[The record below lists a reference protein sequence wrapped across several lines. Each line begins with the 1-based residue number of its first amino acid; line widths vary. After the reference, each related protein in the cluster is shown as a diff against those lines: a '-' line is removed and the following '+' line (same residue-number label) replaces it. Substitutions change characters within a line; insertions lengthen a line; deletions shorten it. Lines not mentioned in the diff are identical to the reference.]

1 MMRRRLHMPW
11 GTERP
16 VGPTRIAAS
25 GMTLVLV
32 ALAVFAT
39 WANLAASAAAT
50 RVARATD
57 LLQLYD
63 RARFDLSQEE
73 SLDRKYR
80 TQPTSETSAAHTEV
94 SGDLSATLDQLS
106 AGDRTQR
113 LGLIRLH
120 ALHKIYTQGVPKVFA
135 AVDAGSSTLAARLD
149 ASITEPALF
158 SLEAAIYAEANQ
170 QALIT
175 EATIHD
181 LRDATRG
188 VLLATPVAFAIGVL
202 VLLVFVRISRNFRR
216 TIETRTSRDAL
227 TGLPNRESF
236 YERGAQALLCE
247 ERGESMTSVLVIDLD
262 RFKEVN
268 DTLGHRFGD
277 QILCQIGP
285 RISPLLRRTDMLARL
300 GGDEFA
306 ILLADSGG
314 PAAAHQI
321 ARRLISCLRE
331 PFTVDTLRFTMDATC
346 GHATS
351 PQDGTDVDA
360 LLQHAD
366 VAMYVGKAAH
376 SGVVAYEPTLDVNCP
391 ARLAILNELP
401 TAIRDGELVLQYQPK
416 KDIRTGRVVGA
427 EALVRWR
434 HPTRG
439 LIAPDDFVPAAEHSG
454 LITPLTTWVIDAALT
469 QCRRWNDEPLHAYG
483 GAGLSVAVNISARNL
498 LDDNFP
504 VEVHE
509 ALDRHGVSAALLILE
524 VTETA
529 IMADPPRAH
538 AIVQH
543 LHDLGVRL
551 SIDDFGTGYSSLSY
565 LKLLPVD
572 ELKIDKSF
580 VRHMNDEHND
590 LTIVRSVIDL
600 AHNLGLGT
608 VAEGIEDKLTLER
621 LAELGCDIAQGYYV
635 ARPMNAE
642 AFESWI
648 PGAIKVPL
656 FPTKSG
662 H

>member
-1 MMRRRLHMPW
+1 
-11 GTERP
+11 
-16 VGPTRIAAS
+16 
-25 GMTLVLV
+25 V

-39 WANLAASAAAT
+39 WSNLAASAAAR
-50 RVARATD
+50 RVETATD
-57 LLQLYD
+57 LLESYD

-80 TQPTSETSAAHTEV
+80 MQPTSETSAAHTEV
-94 SGDLSATLDQLS
+94 RVDLTATLDHLP

-113 LGLIRLH
+113 LGLARLH
-120 ALHKIYTQGVPKVFA
+120 ALHKTYTRGIARVFA
-135 AVDAGSSTLAARLD
+135 AVDAGYSSLAARLD
-149 ASITEPALF
+149 SSITEPALV
-158 SLEAAIYAEANQ
+158 SLEAAIYAGANR
-170 QALIT
+170 QALMT
-175 EATIHD
+175 DATIQD
-181 LRDATRG
+181 LRNATRG

-202 VLLVFVRISRNFRR
+202 VLLVFLRISRNHRR
-216 TIETRTSRDAL
+216 TIETRTNRDAL

-236 YERGAQALLCE
+236 YNRGAQALLGE
-247 ERGESMTSVLVIDLD
+247 ERSESMTSVLVIDLD

-277 QILCQIGP
+277 QLLCQIGP
-285 RISPLLRRTDMLARL
+285 RISPLLRRTDTLSRL

-306 ILLADSGG
+306 ILLPDSGG
-314 PAAAHQI
+314 PAAAHQV
-321 ARRLISCLRE
+321 ARRLLACLRE
-331 PFTVDTLRFTMDATC
+331 PFMFDSLRFTIDATC

-351 PQDGTDVDA
+351 PEDGTDIDA

-376 SGVVAYEPTLDVNCP
+376 SGAVGYDPTLDVNCP

-401 TAIRDGELVLQYQPK
+401 AAIRDGELVLQYQPK
-416 KDIRTGRVVGA
+416 RDIRTGRVVGA

-439 LIAPDDFVPAAEHSG
+439 LIAPDEFVPAAEHSG
-454 LITPLTTWVIDAALT
+454 LIRPLTTWVIDAALT
-469 QCRRWNDEPLHAYG
+469 QCRHWNDGPPHPYG
-483 GAGLSVAVNISARNL
+483 SAGLSVAVNVSARNL

-504 VEVHE
+504 VEVRE
-509 ALDRHGVSAALLILE
+509 ALDHHGVPAALLVLE

-538 AIVQH
+538 AILQD

-600 AHNLGLGT
+600 AHNLGLET
-608 VAEGIEDKLTLER
+608 VAEGIEDRITLER
-621 LAELGCDIAQGYYV
+621 LAELGCDVAQGYYL
-635 ARPMNAE
+635 AGPMNAD
-642 AFESWI
+642 AFDSWI
-648 PGAIKVPL
+648 LAAVETPVV
-656 FPTKSG
+656 PTKSG

>member
-1 MMRRRLHMPW
+1 
-11 GTERP
+11 
-16 VGPTRIAAS
+16 
-25 GMTLVLV
+25 MTLVLV
-32 ALAVFAT
+32 ALAVFST
-39 WANLAASAAAT
+39 WSNLAASAAAR
-50 RVARATD
+50 RVATATD
-57 LLQLYD
+57 LLASYD

-73 SLDRKYR
+73 SLGRKYR
-80 TQPTSETSAAHTEV
+80 MQPTSETSAAHTDV
-94 SGDLSATLDQLS
+94 SVDLTATLDDLP

-113 LGLIRLH
+113 LGLARLQ
-120 ALHKIYTQGVPKVFA
+120 ALHKTYTYGVRRVFA
-135 AVDAGSSTLAARLD
+135 AVDAGNSTLAARLD
-149 ASITEPALF
+149 SSTTEPARASF
-158 SLEAAIYAEANQ
+158 EAAIYADANQ

-175 EATIHD
+175 DATIHD
-181 LRDATRG
+181 LRGATRG

-202 VLLVFVRISRNFRR
+202 VLLVFLRISRNDRR
-216 TIETRTSRDAL
+216 TIETRTNRDAL

-236 YERGAQALLCE
+236 YDRGAQALLGE
-247 ERGESMTSVLVIDLD
+247 GSESMTSVLVIDLD

-277 QILCQIGP
+277 QLLCQIGP
-285 RISPLLRRTDMLARL
+285 RISPLLRRTDTLSRL

-306 ILLADSGG
+306 VLLPDSGG
-314 PAAAHQI
+314 PAAAHQV

-331 PFTVDTLRFTMDATC
+331 PFMLDTLRFTIDATC

-351 PQDGTDVDA
+351 PQDGSDIDA

-376 SGVVAYEPTLDVNCP
+376 SGAVGYDPTLDVNCP

-416 KDIRTGRVVGA
+416 RDIRTGRVVGA

-454 LITPLTTWVIDAALT
+454 LIRPLTTWVIDAALT
-469 QCRRWNDEPLHAYG
+469 QCRHWNDGLPRPYG
-483 GAGLSVAVNISARNL
+483 RAGLSVAVNVSARNL
-498 LDDNFP
+498 LDDDFP
-504 VEVHE
+504 VEVRE
-509 ALDRHGVSAALLILE
+509 ALDRHGVPAALLVLE

-538 AIVQH
+538 AILQD

-608 VAEGIEDKLTLER
+608 VAEGIEDRVTLER
-621 LAELGCDIAQGYYV
+621 LAELGCDVAQGYYL
-635 ARPMNAE
+635 AGPMNAD
-642 AFESWI
+642 AFDSWI
-648 PGAIKVPL
+648 VAAVETPLVPM
-656 FPTKSG
+656 KSG

>member
-1 MMRRRLHMPW
+1 
-11 GTERP
+11 
-16 VGPTRIAAS
+16 
-25 GMTLVLV
+25 MTLVLV
-32 ALAVFAT
+32 ALAVFST
-39 WANLAASAAAT
+39 WSNLAASAAAR
-50 RVARATD
+50 RVATATE
-57 LLQLYD
+57 LLESYD
-63 RARFDLSQEE
+63 RARFDLSEEE
-73 SLDRKYR
+73 SLDRTYR
-80 TQPTSETSAAHTEV
+80 MQPTSEVSAAHAEV
-94 SGDLSATLDQLS
+94 SNDLTATLDHLS

-113 LGLIRLH
+113 LGLARLQ
-120 ALHKIYTQGVPKVFA
+120 ALHKTYTEGIPRVFA
-135 AVDAGSSTLAARLD
+135 AVDAGNSTLAARLES
-149 ASITEPALF
+149 SITEPARV
-158 SLEAAIYAEANQ
+158 SLEAAIYADANQ

-175 EATIHD
+175 DATIHD
-181 LRDATRG
+181 LRNATRG
-188 VLLATPVAFAIGVL
+188 VLFATPVAFAIGVL
-202 VLLVFVRISRNFRR
+202 VLLVFLRISRNHRR
-216 TIETRTSRDAL
+216 TIETRTNRDAL

-236 YERGAQALLCE
+236 YSRGAQALLGE
-247 ERGESMTSVLVIDLD
+247 ERSESMTSVLVIDLD

-277 QILCQIGP
+277 QLLCQIGP
-285 RISPLLRRTDMLARL
+285 RISPLLRRTDTLSRL

-306 ILLADSGG
+306 VLLPDSGG
-314 PAAAHQI
+314 PAAAHQV
-321 ARRLISCLRE
+321 ARRLIACLRE
-331 PFTVDTLRFTMDATC
+331 PFMLDTLRFTIDATC

-351 PQDGTDVDA
+351 PQDGTDIDA

-376 SGVVAYEPTLDVNCP
+376 SGAVGYDPTLDVNCP

-401 TAIRDGELVLQYQPK
+401 AAIRDGELVLQYQPK
-416 KDIRTGRVVGA
+416 RDIRTGRVVGA

-439 LIAPDDFVPAAEHSG
+439 LIAPDHFVPAAEHSG
-454 LITPLTTWVIDAALT
+454 LIRPLTSWVIDAALT
-469 QCRRWNDEPLHAYG
+469 QCRHWNDGPPRPYG
-483 GAGLSVAVNISARNL
+483 RAGLSVAVNVSARNL

-504 VEVHE
+504 VEVRE
-509 ALDRHGVSAALLILE
+509 ALDRHGVPAALLVVE

-538 AIVQH
+538 AILQD

-608 VAEGIEDKLTLER
+608 VAEGIEDRITLER
-621 LAELGCDIAQGYYV
+621 LAELGCDVAQGYYL
-635 ARPMNAE
+635 AGPMNAD
-642 AFESWI
+642 AFDSWI
-648 PGAIKVPL
+648 LAAVETPL
-656 FPTKSG
+656 VPTKAG